1 MSYSPF
7 NLIICISNACLA
19 NVFCSWHKGSERL
32 EDYIVQGTK
41 RAKDTIHPKKKPRT
55 NFIWFGEQFRS
66 CRFDSDRSLLSKCY
80 TSSPPNVDAMVGQL
94 IILAQMLVKEV
105 TVAFL
110 HDDDEINEQ
119 KPLSSKF
126 QCEL

>member
-1 MSYSPF
+1 
-7 NLIICISNACLA
+7 
-19 NVFCSWHKGSERL
+19 
-32 EDYIVQGTK
+32 
-41 RAKDTIHPKKKPRT
+41 
-55 NFIWFGEQFRS
+55 
-66 CRFDSDRSLLSKCY
+66 
-80 TSSPPNVDAMVGQL
+80 VDAMVGQL